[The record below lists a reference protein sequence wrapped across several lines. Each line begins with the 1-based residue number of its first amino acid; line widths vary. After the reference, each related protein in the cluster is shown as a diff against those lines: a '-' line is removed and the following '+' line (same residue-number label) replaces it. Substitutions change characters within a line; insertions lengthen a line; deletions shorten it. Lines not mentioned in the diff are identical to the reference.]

1 MISRNGICYDLEIS
15 PYKVIIDNIVYVFS
29 SKYHAEKFKK
39 KLNEN
44 REIINSSLEKRFNYK
59 INVSTLA
66 DIVLYR
72 KIETRGFLIINKGEK
87 ICQNSIIYVGGEVT
101 TQN

>member
-1 MISRNGICYDLEIS
+1 M
-15 PYKVIIDNIVYVFS
+15 FS

-44 REIINSSLEKRFNYK
+44 REKINSSLEKRFNYK

-72 KIETRGFLIINKGEK
+72 KIETRGFFIINKGEK

-101 TQN
+101 SQN